1 MTANDT
7 RKALEAY
14 FTQKKDL
21 AQADFDAAH
30 KRFTETVLKARFK
43 TGNADTDDQNWA
55 EHREASIA
63 WSEKRE
69 TLDKAIDDYS
79 IVDAHLVMLD
89 HMDEYLGSIGVYLPE
104 EY

>member
-1 MTANDT
+1 MTVKDT

-14 FTQKKDL
+14 FAQKKAL

-30 KRFTETVLKARFK
+30 KRWFESVLKARFN

-55 EHREASIA
+55 EHKEASIA
-63 WSEKRE
+63 CSEKQE